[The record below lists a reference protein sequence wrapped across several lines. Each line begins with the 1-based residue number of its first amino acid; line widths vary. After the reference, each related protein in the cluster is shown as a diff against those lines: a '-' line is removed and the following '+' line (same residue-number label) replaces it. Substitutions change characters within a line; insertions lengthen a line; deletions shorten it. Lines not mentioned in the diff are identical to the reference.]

1 MNSLFKYLVL
11 ISVFMAINQ
20 SIAQRCEL
28 TLHVTDEW
36 NENVA
41 QAHIYFNN
49 QLLAITDESGKCS
62 VKIDCDKKIMLRIK
76 HMSYVVERF
85 EVYASK
91 NENSFRK
98 LIVKRKSYELGVK
111 EIKPGN
117 NLDTI
122 VGENQYYVEDYI
134 FKGDS
139 LILLL
144 KERKSKN
151 YYLRLSDVYGTKI
164 YETTLK
170 GKPLKLFKDALKTN
184 FLVYENQVFSVDAH
198 EHRFHLEEKN
208 FVEFQDIAKYL
219 NHVDDAKILA
229 NNKINEKPWFEYYM
243 LDRRLTKNDT
253 LVSVKNEF
261 LYEQYHSE
269 FKFLSTRDRYALR
282 VLEYETGIS
291 KYDLA
296 AYYTNFSGNIWYKPA
311 KALHFYFNESHY
323 FFNLCNDSLVTFDKN
338 GAKQTQALIDFTSH
352 KGFTEQIIMDD
363 ITGDFY
369 ALFLINGKLSLHKI
383 LEGKLDKSKNS
394 LTLNMKYPKN
404 IKVNNGKVWYLS
416 RPFESWQSTY
426 LYSEAI
432 AN

>member
-1 MNSLFKYLVL
+1 
-11 ISVFMAINQ
+11 
-20 SIAQRCEL
+20 
-28 TLHVTDEW
+28 
-36 NENVA
+36 
-41 QAHIYFNN
+41 
-49 QLLAITDESGKCS
+49 
-62 VKIDCDKKIMLRIK
+62 
-76 HMSYVVERF
+76 
-85 EVYASK
+85 
-91 NENSFRK
+91 
-98 LIVKRKSYELGVK
+98 
-111 EIKPGN
+111 
-117 NLDTI
+117 
-122 VGENQYYVEDYI
+122 
-134 FKGDS
+134 
-139 LILLL
+139 
-144 KERKSKN
+144 
-151 YYLRLSDVYGTKI
+151 
-164 YETTLK
+164 
-170 GKPLKLFKDALKTN
+170 
-184 FLVYENQVFSVDAH
+184 
-198 EHRFHLEEKN
+198 
-208 FVEFQDIAKYL
+208 
-219 NHVDDAKILA
+219 
-229 NNKINEKPWFEYYM
+229 M

-311 KALHFYFNESHY
+311 KAPHFYFNESHY

-369 ALFLINGKLSLHKI
+369 ALFLINSKLSLHKI
-383 LEGKLDKSKNS
+383 LDGKLDKTKNS

-404 IKVNNGKVWYLS
+404 VKVKNGKVWYLS

-432 AN
+432 TN